1 MKRLYKRYWI
11 AVITVV
17 MIVAARSPGTVYS
30 ENDTLNY
37 LEKVNVLHNIAK
49 AVRDSY
55 IDTIDVGVLW
65 DGAIQ
70 GMIDKLDP
78 HSGYMPPRQA
88 LDFTEKIKGDFEGI
102 GITFSMINDK
112 ITVIEVIPNGPS
124 EKSGIRSRDKIVGID
139 GKNAVGLSIDEVK
152 DKLRGPSR
160 SKVTTLVERPGE
172 DDLLKFTITRG
183 NIEVNSVSHAYMLD
197 DTTGYLAV
205 TRFTLYTHLDVRKA
219 LEKLREQGMKRLVFD
234 LRNNSGG
241 SLDTAIGVV
250 DLFIEEGII
259 VSTKGRRRSDNRTW
273 RAKNYAQDENIPMI
287 VMINHRSASASEI
300 VAGALQD
307 HDRSLIV
314 GQTSFGKGLVMNT
327 MEIKVE
333 GEDNGTLIL
342 SVARYYTPSGRL
354 IQRPYTGSREEY
366 IKEGFDDYDPNAL
379 DEDKIDK
386 PVYHT
391 DLGREVFGGG
401 GITPDIT
408 LESIGTLNKLE
419 WELRNANL
427 FFEFA
432 DGYLERHPEVPLDFK
447 TFLSEYRVP
456 TDEFERFKQFAV
468 DKDVKIN
475 NVSLF
480 RNDLNEIFKKYDI
493 LSEAGEKLE
502 QILVNSGINLDET
515 LFEKSR
521 DFIEREIKQ
530 EIARM
535 LWGSDERYKVWHT
548 SDNEL
553 HEALTYFDEAEGLLE
568 KRLAL
573 GENAKD
579 E

>member
-1 MKRLYKRYWI
+1 MKKLYARYWI
-11 AVITVV
+11 VVFIVV

-37 LEKVNVLHNIAK
+37 LEKANVLHNIAQ

-55 IDTIDVGVLW
+55 IDTLDVGVLW
-65 DGAIQ
+65 DGAIK

-88 LDFTEKIKGDFEGI
+88 LDFTERIKGDFEGI

-112 ITVIEVIPNGPS
+112 ITVIDVIPNGPA
-124 EKSGIRSRDKIVGID
+124 EKSGIRSRDKIVRID
-139 GKNAVGLSIDEVK
+139 GKDAVGLSIDEVK

-160 SKVTTLVERPGE
+160 SKVVTSVERPGE
-172 DDLLKFTITRG
+172 DNLLKFTITRG
-183 NIEVNSVSHAYMLD
+183 QIEVNSVSHAYMLD
-197 DTTGYLAV
+197 DTTGYLAL

-219 LEKLREQGMKRLVFD
+219 LERLREQGMKRLVFD

-250 DLFIEEGII
+250 DLFIDEGII
-259 VSTKGRRRSDNRTW
+259 VSTKGRRRRDNRTW

-327 MEIKVE
+327 LGIKVE
-333 GEDNGTLIL
+333 GKDNGTLVL

-379 DEDKIDK
+379 NEDKTDK
-386 PVYHT
+386 PVFHT
-391 DLGREVFGGG
+391 DLGREVYGGG

-432 DGYLERHPEVPLDFK
+432 DGYLERHPEVTLDFE
-447 TFLSEYRVP
+447 TFLSDYSVP
-456 TDEFERFKQFAV
+456 AEDFERFKQFAI
-468 DKDVKIN
+468 DKGVKID

-480 RNDLNEIFKKYDI
+480 RNDLKEMFAKYDI
-493 LSEAGEKLE
+493 PAEAGEKLE
-502 QILVNSGINLDET
+502 QTLVSSGINLDET

-521 DFIEREIKQ
+521 NFIEREIKQ

-553 HEALTYFDEAEGLLE
+553 KEALTYFDEAEDLLE
-568 KRLAL
+568 KRLAI
-573 GENAKD
+573 GDNAKD